1 MKKALCYILLLTLFA
16 CKAELRELCYDHSH
30 GDSGNLDLELDLE
43 LELDLKL
50 ELDVKVDIQVDTVIP
65 TPEYMKVNFYLPGK
79 DGLSYTEFVGPK
91 GGKINTPPATYV
103 MLIYNFGTEYIQI
116 RNEGNI
122 NTIEAFTSDITATK
136 GATLRGFSPSKRA
149 GEEAEGDDIP
159 DEPQGPVIFA
169 PDHLLV
175 TRQTVVIPDMSNET
189 RTITVYATVSDVV
202 ETYAFEVPNVQ
213 GAEYVQSVEAFVT
226 NQSRSNFFGRQEI
239 SKDPAT
245 IWFPVGVDREKGYL
259 FTVFNTFGKLPGES
273 RSFLHL
279 LIINTDGEEIRIT
292 TDITEQFDHP
302 EPDRD
307 HIIVIDQEIVVPPPS
322 EGGGGI
328 APTVDPWDEENTD
341 VPIG

>member
-30 GDSGNLDLELDLE
+30 EDSGNLDLELE
-43 LELDLKL
+43 LELDLDLKL
-50 ELDVKVDIQVDTVIP
+50 DLDVKVDIQVDTVIP
-65 TPEYMKVNFYLPGK
+65 TPEYMKVNFYSPDK
-79 DGLSYTEFVGPK
+79 DGLSYTEFVGPN

-136 GATLRGFSPSKRA
+136 GATLRGFYPSKRA
-149 GEEAEGDDIP
+149 GEDNEP

-175 TRQTVVIPDMSNET
+175 TRQTVVIPDMSSET

-202 ETYAFEVPNVQ
+202 ETYAFEVPNVK
-213 GAEYVQSVEAFVT
+213 GAEYVKSVEAFVT
-226 NQSRSNFFGRQEI
+226 NQSRSSFFGRPEI
-239 SKDPAT
+239 SKEPAT
-245 IWFPVGVDREKGYL
+245 IWFPVGVDRAKGCL

-279 LIINTDGEEIRIT
+279 LITNTEGEQVRVT

-307 HIIVIDQEIVVPPPS
+307 HIIVIDQEIDVPPPS